1 MRVLVIKP
9 SSFGDVIHTL
19 PMVHALRQ
27 HPGVDALDWVIN
39 TEYQSLLEGNPDVER
54 RIIFP
59 RRQKRHL
66 IKFLGELRQEYYDWV
81 IDLQG
86 LLRSGLIASLARGRR
101 KIGMSDS
108 REGASLFYSQTISVS
123 AVHAI
128 ERYQQVL
135 QGLGVKYETLTF
147 SLPQSDDFKGVPDS
161 FVLIHPY
168 SRWLTKQLPKKLIF
182 DLVKQL
188 APKPVLIVGQ
198 GKSWNVPGAIDLTNR
213 TSFKELIGL
222 IKKAEAII
230 STDSGPMHLAAA
242 LDKPLVALFGPTDPL
257 KTGPWIKKSRV
268 MQLGLSC
275 VPCLSRKCRIEETQA
290 CLQRIT
296 ADDVLKVLKQVTH

>member
-9 SSFGDVIHTL
+9 SSFGDVIHAL

-27 HPGVDALDWVIN
+27 HPGVEALDWVIN
-39 TEYQSLLEGNPDVER
+39 TEYQSLLEGNHDVTR
-54 RIIFP
+54 MIVFP

-66 IKFLGELRQEYYDWV
+66 VKFLGELRREYYDWV

-86 LLRSGLIASLARGRR
+86 LLRSGLMTALARGRC

-108 REGASLFYSQTISVS
+108 REGASLFYSQTIPVS
-123 AVHAI
+123 TGHAI

-135 QGLGVKYETLTF
+135 QGLGVQCNTLTF
-147 SLPQSDDFKGVPDS
+147 SLPPPDEFKEAPDS
-161 FVLIHPY
+161 FILIHPY
-168 SRWLTKQLPKKLIF
+168 SRWPTKQLPKKLVF

-188 APKPVLIVGQ
+188 APTPVLIVGQ
-198 GKSWNVPGAIDLTNR
+198 GKPWNVPGAIDFTNR

-222 IKKAEAII
+222 IKKAEVII
-230 STDSGPMHLAAA
+230 STDSGPMHLASA
-242 LDKPLVALFGPTDPL
+242 LEKPLVALFGPTDPL
-257 KTGPWIKKSRV
+257 KTGPWTKNSRV
-268 MQLGLSC
+268 MQLGLPC
-275 VPCLSRKCRIEETQA
+275 IPCLSRKCRIAETQA

-296 ADDVLKVLKQVTH
+296 VADVLNALKQVLH